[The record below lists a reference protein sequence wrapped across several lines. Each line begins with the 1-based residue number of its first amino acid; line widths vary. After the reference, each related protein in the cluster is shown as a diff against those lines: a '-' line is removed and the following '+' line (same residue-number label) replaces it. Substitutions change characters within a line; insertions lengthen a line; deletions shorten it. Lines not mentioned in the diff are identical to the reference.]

1 MGLFCQSGIAFR
13 DLAGNVL
20 SPLLV
25 VRVQGVP
32 TAQIVE
38 NIQALPKHIASSA
51 DALPGFAGRCFR
63 GRGERVVSIAKIFVL
78 ELSPYVLCLQ

>member
-1 MGLFCQSGIAFR
+1 
-13 DLAGNVL
+13 
-20 SPLLV
+20 
-25 VRVQGVP
+25 
-32 TAQIVE
+32 
-38 NIQALPKHIASSA
+38 LPKHIASSA